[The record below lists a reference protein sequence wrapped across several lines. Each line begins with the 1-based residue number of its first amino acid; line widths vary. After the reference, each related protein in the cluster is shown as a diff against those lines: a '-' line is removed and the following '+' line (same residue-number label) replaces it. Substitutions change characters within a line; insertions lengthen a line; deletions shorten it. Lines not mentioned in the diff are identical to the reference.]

1 MSKKDIKIGDKVVY
15 RNMYGPDIYAIV
27 ESEGKYGGLKCRLCE
42 PITHIEAM
50 PDQLELVEPE
60 TGNET

>member
-1 MSKKDIKIGDKVVY
+1 MNEQDIKIGDKVVF
-15 RNMYGPDIYAIV
+15 RNMFSADMYAIV
-27 ESEGKYGGLKCRLCE
+27 ESINEYGGLRCRLIE

-50 PDQLELVEPE
+50 PNQLELVEPA

>member
-1 MSKKDIKIGDKVVY
+1 MSRKDIKIGDKVVC
-15 RNMYGPDIYAIV
+15 RNPLMANKYAIV
-27 ESEGKYGGLKCRLCE
+27 EGIGRYGGLRCRLCE

-50 PDQLELVEPE
+50 PDQLELVEPA

>member
-15 RNMYGPDIYAIV
+15 RSKYTSDIYAIV
-27 ESEGKYGGLKCRLCE
+27 ECESKYGGLKCRLCE

-50 PDQLELVEPE
+50 PNQLELVEPA